1 MKIIQ
6 NTIIFYIIILQSLL
20 FQSLNAQWTT
30 YSAQVRDS
38 DLIRLGN
45 QKFAD
50 YKGFP
55 SMNFKIK
62 TALQK
67 ENRGGKSYLIL
78 KTGEAIVD
86 DLYGYLY
93 RPSFSIKGC
102 HYGKLSEI
110 NHYSFDASQLGNAPF
125 EHFKKTAT
133 ATFDIEVSYFATDK
147 KGTFTGI
154 LVFKNVTTNG
164 TYLSDVGI
172 DGDVDMDRARI
183 IKSKATSFKADE
195 SKMLPAIN
203 DYVKKFNDK
212 IVANCKQ
219 KD

>member
-1 MKIIQ
+1 M
-6 NTIIFYIIILQSLL
+6 NTIQKTIILFIIILQSLL
-20 FQSLNAQWTT
+20 FQSLHAQWKT

-38 DLIRLGN
+38 DLIQLGN
-45 QKFAD
+45 QKHAD

-55 SMNFKIK
+55 SMNFKIQ
-62 TALQK
+62 TAFQK
-67 ENRGGKSYLIL
+67 EKRGGKSYLTL
-78 KTGEAIVD
+78 KTGEAVVD
-86 DLYGYLY
+86 DLYSYWYKPG
-93 RPSFSIKGC
+93 FNIKGC

-110 NHYSFDASQLGNAPF
+110 NHYSFDTSQLGNAPF
-125 EHFKKTAT
+125 EHFKKTAF
-133 ATFDIEVSYFATDK
+133 AIFDMEVSYFATDK
-147 KGTFTGI
+147 NGTFTGI

-164 TYLSDVGI
+164 TYLNDVGI
-172 DGDVDMDRARI
+172 EGDVNMDRVRI

-203 DYVKKFNDK
+203 DYVKRFNEK